1 MPSPFPGMDP
11 WLERPALFPDLHD
24 ELISC
29 LRAVLNRSLPAGY
42 AALGSSLV
50 WVDPTHHRERDLSV
64 LGPFDRRDGEVVF
77 GGGDGG
83 RSGGTDRGTLVRYS
97 RVTGKRGPKGF

>member
-29 LRAVLNRSLPAGY
+29 LRTVLNRSLPAGY

-50 WVDPTHHRERDLSV
+50 WVDP
-64 LGPFDRRDGEVVF
+64 FAI
-77 GGGDGG
+77 
-83 RSGGTDRGTLVRYS
+83 VRYREHAYCRS
-97 RVTGKRGPKGF
+97 VASDSVVGSQRLH